1 MNAKRANE
9 LTVLS
14 LSAKTIADLEDA
26 VNDWLKEQNDRI
38 VVYDISFDYSG
49 GRSAEYTA
57 WMVFAHE
64 SK

>member
-26 VNDWLKEQNDRI
+26 VNDWLKEQNNRAI
-38 VVYDISFDYSG
+38 VHDISFEYSS
-49 GRSAEYTA
+49 RRLIEYTA
-57 WMVFAHE
+57 WVVYSHE
-64 SK
+64 S